1 MTDTTRFDF
10 DVRGMTCASC
20 VSHVEKALAATPGV
34 ASASVNLAT
43 ERADVALAPGAEAAA
58 IARAVSDAGYE
69 PVVETIELGVGGMTC
84 ASCVAHV
91 EKALKGVPG
100 VLGASGN
107 LAAERASVRAL
118 SGPGLAERLRRA
130 VAQAGYEPRAIET
143 DAGATDRER
152 ARREEEMS
160 KLRFNLVL
168 SAALSAPIFIVEMGG
183 HLIPA
188 FHHWTMAAM
197 GEEVIRYLSFFF
209 ATLVLF
215 GPGAVFYVKGIPA
228 LLRGQP
234 DMNALVAVG
243 TLAAYLYSS
252 VATFLPQLLPPGAI
266 NVYYEAAVVIV
277 TLILF
282 GRFLEARAKGRTS
295 EAIRA
300 LAKLQPKTARVERD
314 GQTAD
319 VDIDEMRVGDTVL
332 VRPGERI
339 PTDGVV
345 TAGSSYVDE
354 SMVTGEPAP
363 VAKTIGATVTGATVN
378 GAGAFSFRATRVGA
392 DTTLAGIIQMVEKA
406 QGAKLPIQAMVDRVT
421 ALFVPAIFAIATLTF
436 IVWMLIG
443 PEPRLTY
450 ALVSAVAVLIIACP
464 CAMGLATPA
473 AIMTGTGRAAEL
485 GVLFRKGEAL
495 QTLQGVTLIAFDKTG
510 TLTFGK
516 PRLTDMVP
524 APGEKENELLRLA
537 ASVEAQSE
545 HPVGAAIVAAAKEHG
560 LSTASVAGFESVSGM
575 GVSGRVERRKVVIGA
590 ERYMSAL
597 GLETQAFQEKSA
609 ELSEEGKTPFYVAVD
624 GKVRAILCVADELK
638 PSTKPAIEALHAIG
652 VKTAMITGDDA
663 RTANAIARR
672 LGIDEVVA
680 GVMPDG
686 KVATLQ
692 RLRETDK
699 VAFVGDGVNDAPA
712 LAAADAGV
720 AIGTGTDIAIE
731 AADVVLM
738 SGDLAK
744 VPAALAISRATMRN
758 IEQNLFWAFGY
769 NALLVPVAAGA
780 LYPVN
785 GLQLSPMLGAGAM
798 ALSSVFVLTNALRL
812 RRFKP
817 PIIVEGDREATQE
830 SGSELLRSA
839 RNDEA
844 GSSVTD
850 NKEGTM
856 TTFKVQDMTCNMCVK
871 HVTKAVQAVEPG
883 AEVKVDLATGKVD
896 VSPTPKDPDAL
907 ARAITEAG
915 YPAQVAA

>member
-1 MTDTTRFDF
+1 LSAETTRFDF
-10 DVRGMTCASC
+10 SVRGMTCASC

-34 ASASVNLAT
+34 MSASVNLAT
-43 ERADVALAPGAEAAA
+43 ERAEVALAPDADSAA
-58 IARAVSDAGYE
+58 IEKSVASAGYE

-91 EKALKGVPG
+91 EKALKDVPG
-100 VLGASGN
+100 VLEASVN
-107 LAAERASVRAL
+107 LATERASVRAL
-118 SGPGLAERLRRA
+118 SGPGLTERLRRA
-130 VAQAGYEPRAIET
+130 ISQAGYEPRRIET

-152 ARREEEMS
+152 ARRETEM
-160 KLRFNLVL
+160 KTLRFNLIL
-168 SAALSAPIFIVEMGG
+168 SATFAAPVFIFEMGG

-188 FHHWTMAAM
+188 FHHWTMATI
-197 GEEVIRYLSFFF
+197 GEETIRHLSFLL

-215 GPGAVFYVKGIPA
+215 GPGAVFFVKGVPA

-243 TLAAYLYSS
+243 TLSAYLYSF
-252 VATFLPQLLPPGAI
+252 VATFMPQLLPHGADQ
-266 NVYYEAAVVIV
+266 VYYEAAVVIV

-282 GRFLEARAKGRTS
+282 GRYLEARAKGRTS

-300 LAKLQPKTARVERD
+300 LAKLAPKTARIER
-314 GQTAD
+314 GGETVD
-319 VDIDEMRVGDTVL
+319 VDIDEVHVGDIVL

-345 TAGSSYVDE
+345 TAGASYVDE

-363 VAKTIGATVTGATVN
+363 VAKAVGANVTGATVN
-378 GAGAFSFRATRVGA
+378 GSGAFSFRATRVGA
-392 DTTLAGIIQMVEKA
+392 DTTLAGIIRMVEQA

-421 ALFVPAIFAIATLTF
+421 AVFVPAIFAIAALTF
-436 IVWMLIG
+436 IVWMLVG

-495 QTLQGVTLIAFDKTG
+495 QTLQDVTLIAFDKTG

-516 PRLTDMVP
+516 PRLTDLAP
-524 APGEKENELLRLA
+524 SPGEDEAELLRLA
-537 ASVEAQSE
+537 ASVEARSE
-545 HPVGAAIVAAAKEHG
+545 HPVGAAIVAASKERG
-560 LSTASVAGFESVSGM
+560 LAIAAVEGFESISGM
-575 GVSGRVERRKVVIGA
+575 GVCGRVDNRQIAIGA
-590 ERYMSAL
+590 ERYMTSL
-597 GLETQAFQEKSA
+597 GLETGAFQESA
-609 ELSEEGKTPFYVAVD
+609 TALSEEGKTPFYLAVD

-638 PSTKPAIEALHAIG
+638 PTTRPAIDALHAIG

-663 RTANAIARR
+663 RTAKAIARR

-686 KVATLQ
+686 KVATIE
-692 RLRETDK
+692 RLRETNK

-731 AADVVLM
+731 DADVVLM

-744 VPAALAISRATMRN
+744 VPAALALSRATMLN
-758 IEQNLFWAFGY
+758 IKQNLFWAFGY

-785 GLQLSPMLGAGAM
+785 GMQLSPMLGAGAM

-812 RRFKP
+812 RRFQP
-817 PIIVEGDREATQE
+817 PVIAEVSLPPAPQETPARVEATAPIAQD
-830 SGSELLRSA
+830 A
-839 RNDEA
+839 
-844 GSSVTD
+844 
-850 NKEGTM
+850 KEETM
-856 TTFKVQDMTCNMCVK
+856 MTLNVQDMTCNMCAK

-896 VSPTPKDPDAL
+896 VSPTPKDPAAL
-907 ARAITEAG
+907 AKAITDAG